1 VRKCLREIGLRA
13 SHIDLGSTRNVARC
27 VVERAVNSMVELD
40 SSLSCNNDS
49 GRGFE
54 PSQQQITEDNRFR
67 DEPIPVMERS

>member
-1 VRKCLREIGLRA
+1 
-13 SHIDLGSTRNVARC
+13 
-27 VVERAVNSMVELD
+27 VERAVNSMVELD